1 MESEKVCPKCSTPT
15 LMKKADF
22 PTVIPAQLE
31 TKNGDSAKPSSDQV
45 GLSVQ
50 PYICPVCLF
59 VELYHSGVL

>member
-1 MESEKVCPKCSTPT
+1 MR
-15 LMKKADF
+15 KADF

-31 TKNGDSAKPSSDQV
+31 TKNGDTAKPSSDQV